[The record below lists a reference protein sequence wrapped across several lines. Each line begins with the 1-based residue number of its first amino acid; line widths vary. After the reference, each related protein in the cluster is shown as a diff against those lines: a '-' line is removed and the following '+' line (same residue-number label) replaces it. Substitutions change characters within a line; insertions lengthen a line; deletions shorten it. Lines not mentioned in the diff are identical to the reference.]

1 MTTDTLI
8 AILAAAIAGSMIH
21 RYRGGGI
28 QIIPRFPGR
37 SLWGA
42 ALAFGAISW
51 LVLGP
56 LLGAALAG
64 QWVVG

>member
-1 MTTDTLI
+1 MVGI
-8 AILAAAIAGSMIH
+8 ATALLAALAGALIH

-42 ALAFGAISW
+42 ALA
-51 LVLGP
+51 
-56 LLGAALAG
+56 G